1 MEGNSGGR
9 RREEGGTFGVARAKD
24 AGINLAESRQKSTK
38 LRRLLRGVWSVE
50 CGVRLASETKDSQK
64 VESFSA

>member
-9 RREEGGTFGVARAKD
+9 RREECGARIVRGRRKEEGG
-24 AGINLAESRQKSTK
+24 
-38 LRRLLRGVWSVE
+38 RRLPIE
-50 CGVRLASETKDSQK
+50 FSETKDSQK

>member
-9 RREEGGTFGVARAKD
+9 RREEGG
-24 AGINLAESRQKSTK
+24 
-38 LRRLLRGVWSVE
+38 RRILRGVWSVE